1 MSTDLRT
8 TASILVK
15 WGFAQRYIQ
24 VTDKNM
30 KIDTYTMTINN
41 LKVNI
46 FYILY

>member
-30 KIDTYTMTINN
+30 KTDIYTMND

>member
-24 VTDKNM
+24 VTDKSM
-30 KIDTYTMTINN
+30 KIDIYTMND